1 MLPEVPPA
9 HCLPHNLPIPHS
21 HPDPAVLH
29 TFLLYFGFVVVYVA
43 LDAASFIHPLHGL
56 NITPWNPAP
65 ALGLVLLLR
74 RGSGALPVFVLAVL
88 LGEYLVRG
96 GPFPWWKSLLSA
108 LSLAAGYALFGKVLG
123 RRMQP
128 GTLLDDRAALLGWI
142 VPVVLGTLLNSVV
155 YVTCLQLLGLL
166 PAKGWLTGLLQF
178 WVGDAV
184 GITIAMPLFWWLSGA
199 RGRFALRSA
208 LMCWETLGYSLLG
221 MLALGVAFGLGDDS
235 GFKLFYVLFLPIIWA
250 SARQGM
256 AGAIL
261 SATLLQVGVIGVVQV
276 LDLSA
281 VTVAELQLLGVVMGL
296 VGFFIGGVV
305 DEQRRTS
312 GELRQTL
319 RLAAAGEMAGA
330 LAHEL
335 NQPLT
340 ALGVYASAYD
350 ALQGRGETGARLDA
364 AINGM
369 RAEAQR
375 AGDVVRR
382 LRDFFRTGAT
392 KLEAVALPQL
402 IESAAQS
409 YRLKANNSG
418 VRFLVPQAPDI
429 VLLADRL
436 QLEVVL
442 RNLLSNA
449 FEAVATVDAAARRI
463 SIQATRLPGA
473 RVLICVE
480 DSGCGLNT
488 RDAERAFES
497 FHSSKSSGLGL
508 GLVISRAIAETH
520 GGSLWGE
527 VADHGVFKLVLP
539 IQETPNR

>member
-1 MLPEVPPA
+1 
-9 HCLPHNLPIPHS
+9 LPHNSSNLAVS
-21 HPDPAVLH
+21 LNFVLH
-29 TFLLYFGFVVVYVA
+29 KSLLSLGFIGLYIA

-65 ALGLVLLLR
+65 ALGLVFLLR
-74 RGSGALPVFVLAVL
+74 QGAGSRPLLIAAVL
-88 LGEYLVRG
+88 LSECLVRG
-96 GPFPWWKSLLSA
+96 LPFPWWKSLLSA
-108 LSLAAGYALFGKVLG
+108 LILAAGYLLLSEVLR
-123 RRMQP
+123 RRMP
-128 GTLLDDRAALLGWI
+128 PTTLLNDRATLLGWM
-142 VPVVLGTLLNSVV
+142 VPVVLGTLLNSLV
-155 YVTCLQLLGLL
+155 YLTSLHLLGLL
-166 PAKGWLTGLLQF
+166 PSDGLLIGVLQF

-184 GITIAMPLFWWLSGA
+184 GITVAMPLFWWLTGTC
-199 RGRFALRSA
+199 GRLALRSA
-208 LMCWETLGYSLLG
+208 FLCWETLGYSLLG
-221 MLALGVAFGLGDDS
+221 LLALWIAFGLGGDG
-235 GFKLFYVLFLPIIWA
+235 GFKLFYFLFLPIVWA
-250 SARQGM
+250 AARQGM
-256 AGAIL
+256 AGAIV
-261 SATLLQVGVIGVVQV
+261 SATLLQIGVIAAVQV
-276 LDLSA
+276 LDFSA
-281 VTVAELQLLGVVMGL
+281 VTVAELQMLAVVMAL

-340 ALGVYASAYD
+340 AMGAYASAYD
-350 ALQGRGETGARLDA
+350 ALQARGEAGARLDA

-392 KLEAVALPQL
+392 KLETVVLGEIIVA
-402 IESAAQS
+402 AAAR
-409 YRLKANNSG
+409 YKARALQSG
-418 VRFLVPQAPDI
+418 VTFLVMEVPEI
-429 VLLADRL
+429 MLLADRL

-442 RNLLSNA
+442 RNRLSNA
-449 FEAVATVDAAARRI
+449 FDAVVVADVGGGQV
-463 SIQATRLPGA
+463 SIQAVRLPGEQ
-473 RVLICVE
+473 VMICVE
-480 DSGCGLNT
+480 DSGAGLT
-488 RDAERAFES
+488 SQDAERAFES

-520 GGSLWGE
+520 GGSLWGD

-539 IQETPNR
+539 TLESSKTPLHDR